1 MEEIQ
6 KISKTIENVSKN
18 LYSNKLL
25 VIVSFILIVIVS
37 ILVYNQYVQPV
48 QVNSK
53 HIELFNPNPTETL
66 PTQIPVNIKS
76 RIEKKKNNTKKVFL
90 DIDINNKRIGRIVIK
105 LYDNIVPKTTNN
117 FRKLVNDPLAYRGS
131 SFHRIIKDFMIQGGD
146 YTNGDG
152 TGGVSVYGDS
162 FEDENFKIKH
172 TKPGLLSMANAGP
185 DTNGSQFFITTT
197 ETPHLDNKHVVFG
210 EVILGMDIVKQL
222 ENIPTDGNDKPL
234 KECIISDCGEV

>member
-6 KISKTIENVSKN
+6 KISKTIEDAAKK
-18 LYSNKLL
+18 LYSNKIL
-25 VIVSFILIVIVS
+25 IIISFILIVIVS
-37 ILVYNQYVQPV
+37 ILVYKQYTKSVQ
-48 QVNSK
+48 
-53 HIELFNPNPTETL
+53 INPNNLESFDSIPSSS
-66 PTQIPVNIKS
+66 PPQIPSNIKKI
-76 RIEKKKNNTKKVFL
+76 IEKKSNIKNVFL

-105 LYDNIVPKTTNN
+105 LYDDIVPKTTNN
-117 FRKLVNDPLAYRGS
+117 FRKLANDPLAYRGS

-152 TGGVSVYGDS
+152 TGGVSIYGDS

-185 DTNGSQFFITTT
+185 NTNGSQFFITTT
-197 ETPHLDNKHVVFG
+197 ETPHLDDKHVVFG
-210 EVILGMDIVKQL
+210 EVISGMDVVRQL
-222 ENIPTDGNDKPL
+222 ESVQTENDKPL